1 MRRIL
6 GLMSVVVL
14 VAGLLAVAAPP
25 AGAVV
30 LSASDLAADCNDD
43 GLVNI
48 TVNTQYV
55 GGSADIWGA
64 ELSPGRHFCLVDLRA
79 DNLSVAF
86 VNVNLRAKGDVS
98 FNVGQR
104 SSFANTG
111 VLVLNST
118 IDMHPPE
125 YDGGFVSIK
134 TGCCAGEPFE
144 HDAKV
149 GIVNSRIRGTSV
161 ELGASPS
168 GSKNG
173 QFVMTGTTVEAT
185 GDEYATVPDVVI
197 RSNGTNGRIRGLLNT
212 FVAANG
218 LRAETGP
225 GGQIWMVGNRFTGV
239 GGPLGVVLTNAPG
252 GSCLSVLNTPAVAC
266 T

>member
-134 TGCCAGEPFE
+134 TGCCASEPFE
-144 HDAKV
+144 HDGKV
-149 GIVNSRIRGTSV
+149 GIVNSHLRGTSV
-161 ELGASPS
+161 ELGASPGI
-168 GSKNG
+168 GSRNG
-173 QFVMTGTTVEAT
+173 QFVMVGTRVEAT
-185 GDEYATVPDVVI
+185 GDEYASVPDVTI
-197 RSNGTNGRIRGLLNT
+197 DSRGTQGSVRGLWNT
-212 FVAANG
+212 FIAANG
-218 LRAETGP
+218 LRARSGA
-225 GGQIWMVGNRFTGV
+225 GGLTAMAGNDFTGV
-239 GGPLGVVLTNAPG
+239 GGPLGTVLTSAG
-252 GSCLSVLNTPAVAC
+252 GTCRSLANTPAVPC